1 MKKLLLAGLLVVM
14 LAPAA
19 QADGLGITLGIEGA
33 FVLPVG
39 DWGDAT
45 GIGFGGMAKGA
56 YSLNDEMSVALRV
69 GYLYHLSKDFGG
81 TDVST
86 SELPILVGFRYQ
98 TALGLYGDLSLGL
111 VNLGATADVPGVG
124 ETSDSE
130 MKFGMLAGVG
140 FNIMSI
146 NISAN
151 FFAPSLGDV
160 DEVMGLLFI
169 VGYDFVTL

>member
-19 QADGLGITLGIEGA
+19 QAEGIGLTLGIEGA
-33 FVLPVG
+33 FCLPVG
-39 DWGDAT
+39 DWGDAS

-56 YSLNDEMSVALRV
+56 YNLNDEMSLALRV
-69 GYLYHLSKDFGG
+69 GYIYHLSKDVAGI
-81 TDVST
+81 DVST
-86 SELPILVGFRYQ
+86 SELPIMVGFRYQ

-111 VNLGATADVPGVG
+111 VNLGASAGDV
-124 ETSDSE
+124 SDSE
-130 MKFGMLAGVG
+130 MKFGMLAGIG

-151 FFAPSLGDV
+151 FFAPSLGDI
-160 DEVMGLLFI
+160 DEFMGLLFI